1 MIGMD
6 LTEWNKYI
14 ISLKYRSIQ
23 SIFLELE
30 SKFSRLDDRITR
42 LEAELNLQRQLL
54 EGLQSKPVK
63 APIWEEIKNYLR
75 YNRILTLL
83 NPRRDYPFKILDISE
98 NHILV
103 DKLGSIQLTSE
114 MFSSLIEYLK
124 QRGDWIKIG
133 ATIRNTKSGTVEA
146 FLKNNFHGG
155 NMNGAMTASWVST
168 ILVKSGLGVEF
179 NGKAVGQAIRIKP

>member
-6 LTEWNKYI
+6 LTEWNKFI

-30 SKFSRLDDRITR
+30 SRFSGLDDRITR
-42 LEAELNLQRQLL
+42 LEEELILQRQLL
-54 EGLQSKPVK
+54 ESLQSKPVK

-75 YNRILTLL
+75 YNRTLTLL
-83 NPRRDYPFKILDISE
+83 NPRREYPFKILDISE
-98 NHILV
+98 NHIIV
-103 DKLGSIQLTSE
+103 DKLGSVQLTSE

-124 QRGDWIKIG
+124 QRGDWVKIG
-133 ATIRNTKSGTVEA
+133 ATIRNTKPDTVEA
-146 FLKNNFHGG
+146 VLKNNFHGG
-155 NMNGAMTASWVST
+155 NMNGAMTASWVSA

-179 NGKAVGQAIRIKP
+179 NGKAVGQAIRIKS

>member
-6 LTEWNKYI
+6 LTEWNKFI

-30 SKFSRLDDRITR
+30 SRFSGLDDRITR
-42 LEAELNLQRQLL
+42 LEEELILQRQLL
-54 EGLQSKPVK
+54 ESLQSKPVK

-75 YNRILTLL
+75 YNRTLTLL
-83 NPRRDYPFKILDISE
+83 NPRREYPFKILDISE
-98 NHILV
+98 NHIIV
-103 DKLGSIQLTSE
+103 DKLGSVQLTSE

-124 QRGDWIKIG
+124 QRGDWVKIG
-133 ATIRNTKSGTVEA
+133 ATIRNTKPDTVEA
-146 FLKNNFHGG
+146 VLKNNFHGG
-155 NMNGAMTASWVST
+155 NMNGAMTASWVSA

>member
-6 LTEWNKYI
+6 LTEWNKFI

-42 LEAELNLQRQLL
+42 LEEELNLQRQLL

-133 ATIRNTKSGTVEA
+133 ATIRNTKPGTVEA